1 MSTPNEEQRRRWDEE
16 EGDHW
21 VAEADHFDR
30 MLGPYGD
37 RVIAGLSPEPAE
49 KVVDVGCGSGALAL
63 DVGARVG
70 PQGHV
75 LGLDLSGPMLSL
87 ARQRA
92 GERGLGNVV
101 FEKSDVQVH
110 DFGAGGFDAVMSRFG
125 VMFFDEP
132 VVAFANLRSAM
143 TPGGRLAFV
152 CWQEPL
158 QNDWLMVP
166 AAVML
171 EFVPMPEMPAP
182 GAPGPFGLAD
192 ADRTR
197 SILGDAGWT
206 DVEVEPVEVEQW
218 VGADAAT
225 AIGFISQTQI
235 SKLFLGETDDATK
248 DKVWEKVETKLAEYA
263 TDDGIRLPGRSWLVT
278 ATSD

>member
-1 MSTPNEEQRRRWDEE
+1 MTTPNEEQRRRWDEE

-21 VAEADHFDR
+21 VAEAAHFDK

-37 RVIAGLSPEPAE
+37 HVIAGLSPEPAE
-49 KVVDVGCGSGALAL
+49 KILDVGCGSGALSL
-63 DVGARVG
+63 DVAARVG

-87 ARQRA
+87 AKQRA
-92 GERGLGNVV
+92 GERGLGNVS

-110 DFGAGGFDAVMSRFG
+110 EFEAAGRDAVMSRFG

-132 VVAFANLRSAM
+132 VVAFANLRGAVRS
-143 TPGGRLAFV
+143 GGRLAFV
-152 CWQEPL
+152 CWQEPG

-166 AAVML
+166 AATML

-192 ADRTR
+192 PDRTR
-197 SILGDAGWT
+197 SILGDAGWS
-206 DVEVEPVEVEQW
+206 DIEVEAVEIQQW
-218 VGADAAT
+218 LGGDPAT
-225 AIGFISQTQI
+225 ATNFVSQTQI
-235 SKLFLGETDDATK
+235 AQLFLGETDDATK
-248 DKVWEKVETKLAEYA
+248 ARAWKAVEGKLAEF
-263 TDDGIRLPGRSWLVT
+263 TDADGVHLTGRTWLVT
-278 ATSD
+278 ATNP